1 MNDKLFSYIK
11 SSIISNN
18 GDVSQAAY
26 LEYDLL
32 LADFDNESKTMF
44 GNDLNKFT
52 AFIKIFDSYKYVDY
66 KLMGDYNESI

>member
-1 MNDKLFSYIK
+1 MNNELFSYIK

-52 AFIKIFDSYKYVDY
+52 AFIKIFDAYKYVDY

>member
-1 MNDKLFSYIK
+1 MNDELFSYIK